1 MEFTLL
7 FNALLAFGA
16 VFISL
21 RWLGRD
27 PRLAEDAPRAWDVL
41 LGAAI
46 AGLLVGRLTAMI
58 AAGTNPLTHL
68 LDVILIRAG
77 VDTVGAT
84 LGFLLALGWAY
95 RDGVVAAADA
105 LAAPILFG
113 LAGWHGGCLVRGS
126 CTGTGTSLPWGLP
139 GTADVSRHP
148 VEVYTAVL
156 LLVAAILLAR
166 AWRRGVL
173 TGFLGPWAL
182 TAAAGS
188 RALTEPLRLHLGSG
202 LLGVYLLGVTL
213 GFGLA
218 YCQRWK
224 HHRPRPQEPGE

>member
-7 FNALLAFGA
+7 ANALVAFGA
-16 VFISL
+16 VYISL

-41 LGAAI
+41 LGASM
-46 AGLLVGRLTAMI
+46 AGLLVGRLVSMI
-58 AAGTNPLTHL
+58 SSGTNPLTHL
-68 LDVILIRAG
+68 ADIILIRAG
-77 VDTVGAT
+77 VDTLGAT

-95 RDGVVAAADA
+95 RGRIVPATDA
-105 LAAPILFG
+105 LAAPVLFG

-126 CTGTGTSLPWGLP
+126 CTGTETSLPWGLA

-156 LLVAAILLAR
+156 LLVAAVLLAR
-166 AWRRGVL
+166 AWRRGSL
-173 TGFLGPWAL
+173 TGFIGPWAL
-182 TAAAGS
+182 IAAAGS

-202 LLGVYLLGVTL
+202 LVRIYLIGVALGLGLL
-213 GFGLA
+213 A
-218 YCQRWK
+218 KQRRQG
-224 HHRPRPQEPGE
+224 HGSRP